1 MRSSS
6 DSPLT
11 NTSKVRLPSDLNP
24 SIGKVLDSCEQSV
37 IKVFEENVLP
47 SFNKYN
53 SNEFRWQRLWNEP
66 CDIVLKKNLKT
77 LKELY

>member
-1 MRSSS
+1 M
-6 DSPLT
+6 
-11 NTSKVRLPSDLNP
+11 
-24 SIGKVLDSCEQSV
+24 IGKVLDSCEQSV

-47 SFNKYN
+47 SFNKFN
-53 SNEFRWQRLWNEP
+53 SNEYRWQRLWNEP